1 MKFAQAMRTILSAR
15 GYTQT
20 ALAEECGVRQ
30 EAVKYLVS
38 KRADP
43 KLSTVNRYVSH
54 LGYRVVL
61 EPVGS
66 RLPEGSYVI
75 DGGE

>member
-1 MKFAQAMRTILSAR
+1 MKFEQAMRTILSVR

-30 EAVKYLVS
+30 ESVKHLVARGS
-38 KRADP
+38 DP
-43 KLSTVNRYVSH
+43 KLSTMARYLGK

-61 EPVGS
+61 APVGT
-66 RLPEGSYVI
+66 RVNDDCYVI
-75 DGGE
+75 GGE